1 MQNTLFFLSVI
12 FTGIL
17 SVSSA
22 FSSSPEPAA
31 TPKPNGFELK
41 RGVNISHWLSQS
53 SVRGEQRAQ
62 YFTRHDVEF
71 IASLGFDHI
80 RFPVDEEQMFDEQ
93 GNKEKEAFALLHNAL
108 RWCAE
113 FRLKAVVD
121 LHILRSHHFN
131 AEEKPLFTQASAQE
145 QFYDCWRKISGE
157 LRKYP
162 LTMVAYE
169 LMNEPVADA
178 PEQWNVIVNRCV
190 AAVRKLEPRRTIVIG
205 SNRWQAY
212 NTVKDLQVP
221 DNDPN
226 IIISFHYYNPFLLTH
241 YRASW
246 TDNRLYR
253 GPIHYP
259 GKQIADEDVAGL
271 TRAEGEKFGWANN
284 ND

>member
-1 MQNTLFFLSVI
+1 MKNRIFLLSVI

-62 YFTRHDVEF
+62 YFTRRDVEF

-93 GNKEKEAFALLHNAL
+93 GNKEKEAFTLLHNAL

-178 PEQWNVIVNRCV
+178 PEQWNVIVNRCA

-253 GPIHYP
+253 GP
-259 GKQIADEDVAGL
+259 
-271 TRAEGEKFGWANN
+271 
-284 ND
+284 